1 MLFRSVVGVLPA
13 FLRFVLSPFG
23 VRSAGKEMGI
33 QELEAVAA
41 RGKIA
46 SSDAKMILIVVYT
59 REKRYE
65 QALKLLEELHSKYPR
80 NFPFELA
87 QASVYRKMQKWDD
100 AERVYEQ
107 ILAKIHA
114 KKDGYER
121 LRQARVLSALGTN
134 DVDSHQFERAI
145 DTFQQVIS
153 ANDATVNEKGRAQ
166 LWLGKLF
173 DSEKDRSKALE
184 HYEALLA
191 LDCSPDLKAEAQRYK
206 RHPFGE

>member
-1 MLFRSVVGVLPA
+1 MLLNVGYSRA
-13 FLRFVLSPFG
+13 
-23 VRSAGKEMGI
+23 
-33 QELEAVAA
+33 
-41 RGKIA
+41 
-46 SSDAKMILIVVYT
+46 
-59 REKRYE
+59 KRYE
-65 QALKLLEELHSKYPR
+65 QALNRREELNRTYPR
-80 NFPFELA
+80 NLPFELA

-134 DVDSHQFERAI
+134 DVDSHQFERAM
-145 DTFQQVIS
+145 DTFKQVIS
-153 ANDATVNEKGRAQ
+153 ATDATVNEKGRAQ

-184 HYEALLA
+184 NYE
-191 LDCSPDLKAEAQRYK
+191 
-206 RHPFGE
+206 